1 MIQRLTYTL
10 LFLLCFTIGVQAE
23 VVVLQSGKT
32 IEGEI
37 IVVNEDIVMLKD
49 PDGHKFQFPRSEVT
63 EIRQSEQIIETQQES
78 TSFSGKGNC
87 ALRIDMSGGALFV
100 PSLANGGFGAVDIQ
114 IGTRSI
120 GNQRVFLGGSV
131 GYQAAVTNQLYNFL
145 PLMAVF
151 SMPLM
156 QGKHAPEI
164 GAALGYGFAIKN
176 PSKGGM
182 VTKLDISWRY
192 QYKAS
197 SALLLGVQA
206 RWQQADVQYTETI
219 EGKEYVSTLGRNFVG
234 LGLRLA
240 LEF

>member
-10 LFLLCFTIGVQAE
+10 LFLLCFTMIQAE

-49 PDGHKFQFPRSEVT
+49 AEGHKFQFPRSEVT
-63 EIRQSEQIIETQQES
+63 EIRQSEQIIETQQEN
-78 TSFSGKGNC
+78 TSVSGKGNC

-100 PSLANGGFGAVDIQ
+100 PSLANGGFGALDIQ
-114 IGTRSI
+114 IGTRTI
-120 GNQRVFLGGSV
+120 GHQRVFLGAGV
-131 GYQAAVTNQLYNFL
+131 GYHAAVADKLNNFL

-156 QGKHAPEI
+156 EGKHAPEI
-164 GAALGYGFAIKN
+164 GAALGYGFAINN
-176 PSKGGM
+176 PNKGGM
-182 VTKLDISWRY
+182 MAKLDVSWRY

-206 RWQQADVQYTETI
+206 RWQQADVKFMEI
-219 EGKEYVSTLGRNFVG
+219 VDGKEYYSTLGKNFVSV
-234 LGLRLA
+234 GLRLA